1 MKKRYILGLIVFVLL
16 TSGCAC
22 TNKKEEKEELPI
34 VTEAS
39 KEVVKEQVVDGIR
52 FRNASLVV
60 TDGMTS
66 FRVTLENTVTTVKKI
81 SHLKIIFKDENG
93 LVLKEFN
100 RYDFE
105 NMKKGETQNVSL
117 DNISMDL
124 SNTKIITYEIEED

>member
-1 MKKRYILGLIVFVLL
+1 MKKRYILGLIVCVLL

-22 TNKKEEKEELPI
+22 TNKKEEKEELPT

-39 KEVVKEQVVDGIR
+39 KDVVKEQVVDGIR

-81 SHLKIIFKDENG
+81 SHLKIIFKDGNG

-124 SNTKIITYEIEED
+124 SNTKMITYEIEED